1 MRRFFVAVAASL
13 CLLGSGGVVSAAA
26 YNPYGQL
33 CQQTAAS
40 SSDVCHTNGRDPV
53 TGNNGVLRK
62 VSSIIALIAGIAA
75 VIIIIVSAIQLVTSG
90 GNAQQASTARLALI
104 GALVGLIII
113 MVAQSIILLVL
124 SRVK

>member
-1 MRRFFVAVAASL
+1 MRRLFVAIAVSL
-13 CLLGSGGVVSAAA
+13 CLLGSGSAVSAAA
-26 YNPYGQL
+26 YNPYDQL
-33 CQQTAAS
+33 CRQTAAS
-40 SSDVCHTNGRDPV
+40 SSDVCHTNGSDPV